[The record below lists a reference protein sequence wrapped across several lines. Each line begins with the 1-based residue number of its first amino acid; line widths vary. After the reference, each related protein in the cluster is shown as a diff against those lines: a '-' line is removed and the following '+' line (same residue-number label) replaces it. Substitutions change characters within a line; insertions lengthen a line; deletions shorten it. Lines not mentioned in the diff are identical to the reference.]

1 YALFNSK
8 LLSYIYI
15 NFSTLALK
23 DDYRQTTLKE
33 LRELPIKIINSDK
46 QIQVVKKV
54 EELEHNIYQFDKLY
68 EQACAQLSAI
78 LNIKLNQALKN
89 FYRLNF
95 ADFLKAVKKVTKL
108 NKNLIQE
115 LDELRD
121 VYSMELLELENSIL
135 EIDNEIENI
144 VYKLYELTDEEIQK
158 IEEHYSTFT
167 NSSSL
172 FSLK

>member
-1 YALFNSK
+1 M
-8 LLSYIYI
+8 
-15 NFSTLALK
+15 
-23 DDYRQTTLKE
+23 
-33 LRELPIKIINSDK
+33 PIKIINSDK
-46 QIQVVKKV
+46 QMQVVKKV
-54 EELEHNIYQFDKLY
+54 EELEHNIYKFDKCY
-68 EQACAQLSAI
+68 EQACAQLSAM

-121 VYSMELLELENSIL
+121 VYSMELLELENSVL
-135 EIDNEIENI
+135 EIDNELENI

-158 IEEHYSTFT
+158 VEEHYSTFT